1 MIELKLKIL
10 LDNNVISQNVY
21 EKSLS
26 VLSYLA
32 QKSVDEQKLDVF
44 MTHLS
49 MALARMEKDETM
61 NILDDA
67 IYAEVTQS
75 DNYEQAV
82 ELTKT
87 IEKHID
93 CQFPQEEIRYIHL
106 HLAQF

>member
-10 LDNNVISQNVY
+10 LENNVISQSVY
-21 EKSLS
+21 EKSIV
-26 VLSYLA
+26 VLSHLTERV
-32 QKSVDEQKLDVF
+32 VDEQKLDVF

-49 MALARMEKDETM
+49 MALARMEKDEVMTM
-61 NILDDA
+61 LDDT

-82 ELTKT
+82 ALTK
-87 IEKHID
+87 ELEQQID

>member
-10 LDNNVISQNVY
+10 LENNVISQSVY
-21 EKSLS
+21 EKSLI
-26 VLSYLA
+26 VLSHLTE
-32 QKSVDEQKLDVF
+32 KTVDKQKLDVF

-49 MALARMEKDETM
+49 MALARMEKGDTM
-61 NILDDA
+61 SILDDG

-75 DNYEQAV
+75 DNYENAV

-87 IEKHID
+87 IEKQIN